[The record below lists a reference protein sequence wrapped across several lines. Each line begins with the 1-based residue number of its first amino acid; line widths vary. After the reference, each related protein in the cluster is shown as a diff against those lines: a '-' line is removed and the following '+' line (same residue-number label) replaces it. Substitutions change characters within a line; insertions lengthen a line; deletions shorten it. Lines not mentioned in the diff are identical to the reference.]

1 MDCSLPGSSVR
12 GILQTR
18 ILEWVAI
25 SFSRGSS
32 QPRDWTWVS
41 CIGRR
46 ILYCWTTGEARVLL
60 LASSTNRSEILLNI
74 HQFIGHLPQQ
84 IIHFQL
90 STFLLL
96 RIRVVW
102 VHLYLS
108 EYYRDQVRASLVA
121 QTEKSLPSML
131 ETWVRFLGLGRS
143 PGEGNGNPLWY
154 SCLENSMDGG
164 AWRPT
169 VHGIAKSRTWLST

>member
-1 MDCSLPGSSVR
+1 MLSHFDCIRLFETPLTVACQALLSMVFSRQEYWSGLPGQSPGDLPDP
-12 GILQTR
+12 GIQPVSPALQ
-18 ILEWVAI
+18 A
-25 SFSRGSS
+25 
-32 QPRDWTWVS
+32 
-41 CIGRR
+41 

-84 IIHFQL
+84 IIRFQI

-154 SCLENSMDGG
+154 SCLENPMEGG
-164 AWRPT
+164 GW
-169 VHGIAKSRTWLST
+169 